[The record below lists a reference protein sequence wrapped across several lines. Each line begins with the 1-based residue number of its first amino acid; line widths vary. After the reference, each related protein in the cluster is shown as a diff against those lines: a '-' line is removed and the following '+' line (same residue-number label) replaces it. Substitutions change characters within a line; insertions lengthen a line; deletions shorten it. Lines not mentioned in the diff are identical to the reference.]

1 MARKAI
7 DWDEVNSTVE
17 ELPKLP
23 PEDTHAIMA
32 ERGMTEKN
40 ILLYRCEYVHNP
52 LTGRNEK
59 MAKVTCSACGESVY
73 MEHLPAEGCGRGGYS
88 APGFF
93 HCGLNVPVRHG
104 DCTICHECGKAAKA
118 VQVNYVGRGGYEI
131 DSTIMLSAHKVRG
144 HLCVLDWK
152 ICRIMMPDGT
162 VHWRDYRCDGVLVV
176 GGKAIAVSGYFKNF
190 NTVSWGHPWEARK
203 QFVEKMGKY
212 DAKHIL
218 PIPMDFED
226 GTDSEKSGFGAYMA
240 EGLREY
246 MPGAYL
252 RLWTSHKNVENLAR
266 QGLRRYL
273 NEVIAKSAT
282 YGNYYS
288 RVDFSVSL
296 TEKHI
301 NWKKVKPHEMLGL
314 AKQDLWV
321 ARTCS
326 LEVARHYA
334 NLAYTQERGVKLSP
348 EQLAAA
354 EEIGVRRV
362 IEAVED
368 QDNGFHV
375 SEVKMLNYLIK
386 QQGLHPGCV
395 SGWGL
400 TLLTDY
406 WKSCRELNGGG
417 VPKSLQWPKDL
428 KAAHDDMTARVRY
441 KEDAELAAGFKAR
454 CEEMREYAYESPELG
469 MSIRICS
476 SQMEMITEG
485 KVLDHCVGR
494 YAKDHANGKTTI
506 FLIRRIEEPER
517 PYYTLEWKNGTINQN
532 HTEHNHLQTE
542 EVLAFEREWLAHV
555 AEIERKKQKKGNQVN
570 GTQDQPTRLA
580 V

>member
-7 DWDEVNSTVE
+7 DWDEVNATVE

-23 PEDTHAIMA
+23 PKDTHAIMA
-32 ERGMTEKN
+32 ERGMTDKH

-73 MEHLPAEGCGRGGYS
+73 MEHLPAEGCGRGGWE

-104 DCTICHECGKAAKA
+104 DSTICHECGKAAEA
-118 VQVNYVGRGGYEI
+118 VQINYVGRGGYEI
-131 DSTIMLSAHKVRG
+131 DSAIMLSAHKVRG

-152 ICRIMMPDGT
+152 ICRVMMPDGT
-162 VHWRDYRCDGVLVV
+162 VHWRDYRGDGVLVV
-176 GGKAIAVSGYFKNF
+176 GGKTIAVSGYYKSF
-190 NTVSWGHPWEARK
+190 NTISWGRPWEARK

-212 DAKHIL
+212 AAKHIL

-246 MPGAYL
+246 YPGAYL

-273 NEVIAKSAT
+273 NDVIAKSAT

-321 ARTCS
+321 ARTCC
-326 LEVARHYA
+326 LEVVQHYA
-334 NLAYTQERGVKLSP
+334 NLAYMQERGVTLSP
-348 EQLAAA
+348 EQLAAV

-362 IEAVED
+362 ITAVED
-368 QDNGFHV
+368 QDNGFNV

-395 SGWGL
+395 PGWGL

-406 WKSCRELNGGG
+406 WKSCRELNEGT

-441 KEDAELAAGFKAR
+441 KEDAELAAGFEAR
-454 CEEMREYAYESPELG
+454 CEEMREYAYESHELG

-476 SQMEMITEG
+476 SQTEMITEG
-485 KVLDHCVGR
+485 KVLNHCVGR

-506 FLIRRIEEPER
+506 FLIRRVEEPDR
-517 PYYTLEWKNGTINQN
+517 PYYTLEWKNGEINQN
-532 HTEHNHLQTE
+532 HTEDNHLQTE

-555 AEIERKKQKKGNQVN
+555 AEIERKKQKKGTRVN
-570 GTQDQPTRLA
+570 GNQEQPAR
-580 V
+580 VEV

>member
-7 DWDEVNSTVE
+7 DWDEVNATVE

-73 MEHLPAEGCGRGGYS
+73 MEHLPAEGCGRSGWA

-93 HCGLNVPVRHG
+93 HCGLRVPVRHG
-104 DCTICHECGKAAKA
+104 DSTICHECGKAAEA
-118 VQVNYVGRGGYEI
+118 VQINYVGRGGYEI
-131 DSTIMLSAHKVRG
+131 DSAIMLSAHKVRG
-144 HLCVLDWK
+144 HLCVLDWR
-152 ICRIMMPDGT
+152 ICRVMMLDGT
-162 VHWRDYRCDGVLVV
+162 VHWRDYRGDGVLVV
-176 GGKAIAVSGYFKNF
+176 GGKTVAVSGYYKSFR
-190 NTVSWGHPWEARK
+190 TISWGRPWEARK

-246 MPGAYL
+246 YPGAYL
-252 RLWTSHKNVENLAR
+252 RLWQSHKNVENLAR

-273 NEVIAKSAT
+273 NEVIDKSAT

-288 RVDFSVSL
+288 RVGFSVSL

-314 AKQDLWV
+314 DKQDLWV
-321 ARTCS
+321 AKTCS
-326 LEVARHYA
+326 MEVVQHFAA
-334 NLAYTQERGVKLSP
+334 LASMNERGVRLTP
-348 EQLAAA
+348 EQLAAV

-362 IEAVED
+362 ITAVDD

-406 WKSCRELNGGG
+406 WKSCRELNGGT

-428 KAAHDDMTARVRY
+428 KAAHDDMTKRVQY
-441 KEDAELAAGFKAR
+441 KEDIKLRAKFEAR

-476 SQMEMITEG
+476 TQAEMITEG

-517 PYYTLEWKNGTINQN
+517 PYYTLEWKNGAINQN
-532 HTEHNHLQTE
+532 HTEHNQRQTE

-555 AEIERKKQKKGNQVN
+555 AEIEKKKKKGTKVN
-570 GTQDQPTRLA
+570 GTQDQPTHLA

>member
-7 DWDEVNSTVE
+7 DWDEVNATVE
-17 ELPKLP
+17 ELPRIP

-73 MEHLPAEGCGRGGYS
+73 MEHLPTEGCGRAGWA

-93 HCGLNVPVRHG
+93 HFGLKTPVRHG
-104 DCTICHECGKAAKA
+104 DSTICHECGKAAEA
-118 VQVNYVGRGGYEI
+118 VQINYVGRGGYEI
-131 DSTIMLSAHKVRG
+131 DSAIMLSAHKVRG
-144 HLCVLDWK
+144 HLCVLDWR
-152 ICRIMMPDGT
+152 ICRVMMPDGT
-162 VHWRDYRCDGVLVV
+162 VHWRDYRGDGVLVV
-176 GGKAIAVSGYFKNF
+176 GGKTVAVSGYYKNF
-190 NTVSWGHPWEARK
+190 YKISWGHPWEARK

-240 EGLREY
+240 EGLKEY
-246 MPGAYL
+246 YPGAYL
-252 RLWTSHKNVENLAR
+252 RLWQRHKNVENLAR

-273 NEVIAKSAT
+273 NEVIDKSAT
-282 YGNYYS
+282 YGNYYGK
-288 RVDFSVSL
+288 VDFSVSL

-314 AKQDLWV
+314 DKQDLWV
-321 ARTCS
+321 AKTCS
-326 LEVARHYA
+326 MEVVQHFAALARM
-334 NLAYTQERGVKLSP
+334 NERGVRLTP
-348 EQLAAA
+348 EQLAAV

-362 IEAVED
+362 ITAVDD

-386 QQGLHPGCV
+386 QQDLHPGCV

-406 WKSCRELNGGG
+406 WKSCRELNGGT

-428 KAAHDDMTARVRY
+428 KAAHDDMTKRVRY
-441 KEDAELAAGFKAR
+441 KEDMELCAKFEAR

-476 SQMEMITEG
+476 SQTEMITEG

-517 PYYTLEWKNGTINQN
+517 PYYTLEWKNGEINQN

-555 AEIERKKQKKGNQVN
+555 AEIERKKQKKGTQVN
-570 GTQDQPTRLA
+570 GTQDQPTHLA

>member
-7 DWDEVNSTVE
+7 DWDEVNATVE

-73 MEHLPAEGCGRGGYS
+73 MEHLPAAGCGRSGWA

-93 HCGLNVPVRHG
+93 HCGLSVPVRHG
-104 DCTICHECGKAAKA
+104 DSTICHECGKAAEA
-118 VQVNYVGRGGYEI
+118 VQINYVGRGGYEI
-131 DSTIMLSAHKVRG
+131 DSAIMLSTHKVRG

-152 ICRIMMPDGT
+152 ICRVMMPDGT
-162 VHWRDYRCDGVLVV
+162 VHWRDYRGDGVLVV
-176 GGKAIAVSGYFKNF
+176 GGKTIAVSGYYKSFR
-190 NTVSWGHPWEARK
+190 TISWGHPWEARK

-246 MPGAYL
+246 YPGAYL
-252 RLWTSHKNVENLAR
+252 RLWQSHKNVENLAR

-273 NEVIAKSAT
+273 NEVIDKSAT

-288 RVDFSVSL
+288 KVDFSVSL

-301 NWKKVKPHEMLGL
+301 NWKKVKPHEMLGID
-314 AKQDLWV
+314 KQDLWV
-321 ARTCS
+321 AKTCS
-326 LEVARHYA
+326 MEVVQHFAALARMS
-334 NLAYTQERGVKLSP
+334 ERGVRLTP
-348 EQLAAA
+348 EQLAAV

-362 IEAVED
+362 ITAVED
-368 QDNGFHV
+368 LDNGFHV

-395 SGWGL
+395 SGWGM

-406 WKSCRELNGGG
+406 WKSCRELNGGT

-441 KEDAELAAGFKAR
+441 KEDAELAAGFETR

-476 SQMEMITEG
+476 SQAEMITEG
-485 KVLDHCVGR
+485 KVLNHCVGR

-506 FLIRRIEEPER
+506 FLIRRIEEPDK
-517 PYYTLEWKNGTINQN
+517 PYYTLEWKNGAINQN
-532 HTEHNHLQTE
+532 HTESNHLQTE

-555 AEIERKKQKKGNQVN
+555 AEIEKKKKKKGTKVN